1 MRLGTTLCLHLN
13 NPRARGYAYP
23 RDFVP
28 STAALHCIQP
38 PDVDVVS
45 CPFVSPALSAFACL
59 FLRGEHGK
67 HIIPYTNTRQAP
79 YVVRRE

>member
-28 STAALHCIQP
+28 DYYPTLHTTTLALYRVRLSRVH
-38 PDVDVVS
+38 
-45 CPFVSPALSAFACL
+45 SAFACL
-59 FLRGEHGK
+59 FPRGNGK
-67 HIIPYTNTRQAP
+67 HIIPHRHGHE
-79 YVVRRE
+79 RK